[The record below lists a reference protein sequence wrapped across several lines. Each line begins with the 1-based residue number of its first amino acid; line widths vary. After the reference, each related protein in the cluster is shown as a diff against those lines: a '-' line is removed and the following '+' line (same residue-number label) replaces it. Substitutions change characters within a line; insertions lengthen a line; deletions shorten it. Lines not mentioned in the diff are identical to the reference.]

1 MERRTRLNAIKALI
15 LFSTIPVLIY
25 ADATGADP
33 GLAGVPGEAGTCAA
47 CHASGTSSINTKG
60 GSVAVSLP
68 NGSTYSPGQVQH
80 LVVTITDSSARR
92 WGFQMAARLSNSTS
106 TLAGGFK
113 ATDSNTRVI
122 CSNSSFRTIQITTT
136 GACTTSAPLMYVEH
150 TLAGTRLGTTGPV
163 SFAFDWT
170 PPATNAGNVTLY
182 VAANAANGNNQD
194 DTGDH
199 VYTATYTLTPASANP
214 PIISTNGVVN
224 GASFASNISPGS
236 WVTILGSNFSSV
248 ANCDAIGNPQPGC
261 RTWQTA
267 DFANGTPTSL
277 DDVSVTIGGKPAY
290 IYYLSP
296 TQINVQ
302 APDVNA
308 GTTDV
313 TVINSNGAS
322 NTVSATADSFAP
334 AFFQAGTYAIATHQ
348 DGTLVAPAS
357 VFPGAS
363 PAARGETVV
372 LWGTGFGADSPSVP
386 AGKTAAQAL
395 GGTVAYVAAPPS
407 ITIGGVAATVVGA
420 ALNPSAL
427 GLYQIAVTVPNGAV
441 SGDQA
446 IVASSGGQTSLASGV
461 LFSVQWPL

>member
-1 MERRTRLNAIKALI
+1 
-15 LFSTIPVLIY
+15 
-25 ADATGADP
+25 
-33 GLAGVPGEAGTCAA
+33 
-47 CHASGTSSINTKG
+47 
-60 GSVAVSLP
+60 
-68 NGSTYSPGQVQH
+68 
-80 LVVTITDSSARR
+80 
-92 WGFQMAARLSNSTS
+92 
-106 TLAGGFK
+106 
-113 ATDSNTRVI
+113 
-122 CSNSSFRTIQITTT
+122 
-136 GACTTSAPLMYVEH
+136 
-150 TLAGTRLGTTGPV
+150 
-163 SFAFDWT
+163 
-170 PPATNAGNVTLY
+170 
-182 VAANAANGNNQD
+182 
-194 DTGDH
+194 
-199 VYTATYTLTPASANP
+199 
-214 PIISTNGVVN
+214 
-224 GASFASNISPGS
+224 
-236 WVTILGSNFSSV
+236 
-248 ANCDAIGNPQPGC
+248 
-261 RTWQTA
+261 
-267 DFANGTPTSL
+267 
-277 DDVSVTIGGKPAY
+277 
-290 IYYLSP
+290 
-296 TQINVQ
+296 
-302 APDVNA
+302 VNA

>member
-1 MERRTRLNAIKALI
+1 MDRRTKLNALKALV
-15 LFSTIPVLIY
+15 LFATIPVLIY
-25 ADATGADP
+25 ADSSGADP
-33 GLAGVPGEAGTCAA
+33 GLAGVPGEAGTCAV
-47 CHASGTSSINTKG
+47 CHASGTSAINTQG
-60 GSVAVSLP
+60 GSVKVDLP
-68 NGSTYSPGQVQH
+68 SGNTYSPGQVQH
-80 LVVTITDSSARR
+80 LVVTVTDPTARR
-92 WGFQMAARLSNSTS
+92 WGFQLAARLSNSTS

-113 ATDSNTRVI
+113 STDSNTRVI
-122 CSNSSFRTIQITTT
+122 CSNASFRTIQITTT

-150 TLAGTRLGTTGPV
+150 TLAGTRLGTTG
-163 SFAFDWT
+163 SLTFAFDWT

-199 VYTATYTLTPASANP
+199 VYTATYTLAPASASSP
-214 PIISTNGVVN
+214 TISANGVVN
-224 GASFASNISPGS
+224 GASFASGISAGS
-236 WVTILGSNFSSV
+236 WVTILGSNFSSA
-248 ANCDAIGNPQPGC
+248 ANCDVIGNPQTGC

-267 DFANGTPTSL
+267 DFADGTPTSL
-277 DDVSVTIGGKPAY
+277 DGVSVNIGGKPAY

-302 APDVNA
+302 APDVDA
-308 GTTDV
+308 GTVDV
-313 TVINSNGAS
+313 TVTNRNGTS
-322 NTVSATADSFAP
+322 NTVPASAASFAP

-357 VFPGAS
+357 AFPGAS

-372 LWGTGFGADSPSVP
+372 LWGTGFGGVAPSVP

-395 GGTVAYVAAPPS
+395 GGTVAYVSAPPN

-427 GLYQIAVTVPNGAV
+427 GLYQIAVTVPNGAA
-441 SGDQA
+441 SGAQA
-446 IVASSGGQTSLASGV
+446 IVANSGGKTSLASGV
-461 LFSVQWPL
+461 MFVVQ